1 MSKKDIKKIYVDK
14 YGLDLWNL
22 GVADFLFIDCEP
34 NGDYKRDKNTGKV
47 EYRIL
52 PPKKKKKKQ
61 EKKKK

>member
-22 GVADFLFIDCEP
+22 GVADFLFIDCEA
-34 NGDYKRDKNTGKV
+34 NGDYKRDKKTGKV
-47 EYRIL
+47 EYVIL

-61 EKKKK
+61 DKKKK